1 MEDNSRYLGEEKTIC
16 EIAPSQLLNLKP
28 FLISV
33 LAIAAI
39 IAVAIL
45 ADVSTIY
52 FLTAIPLLY
61 AFWKWLE
68 IRSTRLKITD
78 QRMIL
83 REGVLNKRTNE
94 TELYRVRDSTIEEPF
109 FYRLF
114 GCGNIIVYTTD
125 EAEATIRLTA
135 YKKPHWVKDQVRNYS
150 EICRQKK
157 RWGTDNILL
166 HDHNIS

>member
-1 MEDNSRYLGEEKTIC
+1 MEDNSKFLSEEKLIC
-16 EIAPSQLLNLKP
+16 EISPSQILNLKS
-28 FLISV
+28 FFISF

-39 IAVAIL
+39 ITAAIL
-45 ADVSTIY
+45 TNIPEFY
-52 FLTAIPLLY
+52 YLTVIPVFY

-68 IRSTRLKITD
+68 IRSMKLKITD

-83 REGVLNKRTNE
+83 REGILSKKTNE

-109 FYRLF
+109 FYRMF
-114 GCGNIIVYTTD
+114 GCGNIIIYTTD
-125 EAEATIRLTA
+125 EAEATVKLTA
-135 YKKPHWVKDQVRNYS
+135 YKKPHWIKDQVRNNS

-166 HDHNIS
+166 HDHQNQ